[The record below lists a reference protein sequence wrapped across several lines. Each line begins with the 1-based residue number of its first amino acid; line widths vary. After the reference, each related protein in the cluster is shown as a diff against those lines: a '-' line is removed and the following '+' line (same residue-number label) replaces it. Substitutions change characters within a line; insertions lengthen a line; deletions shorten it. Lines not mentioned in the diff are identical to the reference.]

1 MVSSCDAPSADSQV
15 GHQQPVADVCGG
27 RRLQVGQQGMGHGA
41 LQGEEEEARGG
52 LYHFLGLRGTQEAM
66 AADPSGK

>member
-1 MVSSCDAPSADSQV
+1 
-15 GHQQPVADVCGG
+15 
-27 RRLQVGQQGMGHGA
+27 MGHGA

-52 LYHFLGLRGTQEAM
+52 LYHFLGLRIARGRGTQEAM